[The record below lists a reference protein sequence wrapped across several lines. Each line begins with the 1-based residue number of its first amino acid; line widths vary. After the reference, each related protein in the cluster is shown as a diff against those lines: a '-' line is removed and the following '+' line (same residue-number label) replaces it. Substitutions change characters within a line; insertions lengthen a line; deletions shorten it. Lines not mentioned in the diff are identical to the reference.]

1 MRKLSNMHP
10 SLLSLV
16 KSHWHKCRL
25 LNLTLRMTQGA
36 VEMVCSPCCRAMS
49 YSRNQQT
56 TSTLI
61 AFTLAMVKNPWIWRC
76 AQAEIDATLGTDRL
90 PEYEDRPSLPYV
102 DAILQEVFRWNPVA
116 PLGESSET
124 SHFRYILMHLE
135 AVPHATISDD
145 IYKGYYIPNGT
156 SWKTY
161 VNLTCGD
168 IFPTGATI
176 YANLWCR

>member
-1 MRKLSNMHP
+1 M
-10 SLLSLV
+10 
-16 KSHWHKCRL
+16 
-25 LNLTLRMTQGA
+25 
-36 VEMVCSPCCRAMS
+36 
-49 YSRNQQT
+49 
-56 TSTLI
+56 
-61 AFTLAMVKNPWIWRC
+61 AFTLAMVKNPRIWRR

-145 IYKGYYIPNGT
+145 IYKSYYIPKGT
-156 SWKTY
+156 S
-161 VNLTCGD
+161 
-168 IFPTGATI
+168 
-176 YANLWCR
+176 